1 MYPVLAAQGKVAFI
15 GILMS
20 SDNASVYS
28 RKNPFPAT
36 VGINKKLTGDLSEKD
51 TRHFEISLKG
61 SDLAYEVG
69 DSLGIFPEND
79 PKLVDAILART
90 GLAADALVTN
100 PAGEQ
105 VALHAA
111 LLKDYILTEPSKQ
124 LLQAVAAQ
132 DSSAAFMTELLDPS
146 TKSELEKWL
155 WGRDVLDVLNE
166 FTLTFTPE
174 EFGKVLRK
182 LQPRLYS
189 IASSQKVVGEEV
201 HLTVASVRYE
211 SFGRQ
216 KSGVCSVFLAERAE
230 GNGKV
235 PVFVHGA
242 KHFRLPEDPATDVIM
257 VGPGTGI
264 APFRAMLQERK
275 ASKATGKN
283 WLFFGEQRS
292 ASDFLY
298 QDEFEGYLA
307 DGTLTRFDT
316 AFSRDQDYKIYVQ
329 HRIIEAAEELYH
341 WLESGAVFYIC
352 GDAARMAKDV
362 DIALHQVVEMAG
374 GKSTEE
380 ASAYIDALKKAKRYR
395 KDVY

>member
-1 MYPVLAAQGKVAFI
+1 MQAVLAARRRVSFI
-15 GILMS
+15 ERFMS
-20 SDNASVYS
+20 SDSASLYS

-36 VGINKKLTGDLSEKD
+36 IAVNKKLTGERSEKD

-61 SDLAYEVG
+61 SGLTYEVG
-69 DSLGIFPEND
+69 DSLGVFPEND
-79 PKLVDAILART
+79 PALVDAILTRT
-90 GLAADALVTN
+90 GLDAEALITN
-100 PAGEQ
+100 HAGVE
-105 VALHAA
+105 VSLRSA

-132 DSSAAFMTELLDPS
+132 DASAAYINELLDPS

-174 EFGKVLRK
+174 EFIKVLRK

-189 IASSQKVVGEEV
+189 IASSQRVVGEEV

-211 SFGRQ
+211 AFGRQ

-230 GNGKV
+230 GEGKV

-242 KHFRLPEDPATDVIM
+242 KHFRLPEDLSTDMIM

-275 ASKATGKN
+275 ATAASGKN

-292 ASDFLY
+292 TTDFLY
-298 QDEFEGYLA
+298 QEEFEAYLA

-329 HRIIEAAEELYH
+329 HRILEAAEELYA
-341 WLESGAVFYIC
+341 WLERGAYFYIC
-352 GDAARMAKDV
+352 GDASRMAKDV
-362 DIALHQVVEMAG
+362 DFALHQVVEKAG
-374 GKSTEE
+374 GKSPED
-380 ASAYIDALKKAKRYR
+380 AAAYIDALKKAKRYR